1 MGKGKNRQIGGGE
14 AAKGG
19 EKHLKQYES
28 QRLASSRA
36 LERFT
41 TEMGTGQRPK
51 VGSHGQFA
59 AVIGGGA
66 QRDRRAQ
73 QMPSSANN

>member
-19 EKHLKQYES
+19 EKHLKLTNPTGLRRPEHWKSLRQN
-28 QRLASSRA
+28 
-36 LERFT
+36 
-41 TEMGTGQRPK
+41 GQRPK